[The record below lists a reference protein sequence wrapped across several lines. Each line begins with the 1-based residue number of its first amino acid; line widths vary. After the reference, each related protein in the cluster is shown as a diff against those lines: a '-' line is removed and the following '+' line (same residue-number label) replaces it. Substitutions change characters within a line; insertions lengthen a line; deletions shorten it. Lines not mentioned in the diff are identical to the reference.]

1 MGKVHFSP
9 KRWSR
14 RLSVNV
20 RSCLVQQHFASIWL
34 TRTVVMRRYSVS
46 RSGNYR
52 RIGKRLSC
60 VSKYNVSSPY
70 VTLTFLTYKL
80 LLFIPLKNTGP
91 ITIGPV
97 FSGEEQLPPLPFSLH
112 ISSGGLSKGLDKI
125 TKHLFALSY
134 ALTMKL
140 TFFLHF
146 F

>member
-9 KRWSR
+9 KRRSG
-14 RLSVNV
+14 RLSANV

-46 RSGNYR
+46 RSRNYR

-60 VSKYNVSSPY
+60 FSKYNVSSPHA
-70 VTLTFLTYKL
+70 TLTFLTYKL
-80 LLFIPLKNTGP
+80 LLFILLKNTGP

-97 FSGEEQLPPLPFSLH
+97 FSGEKQLPPLPFSLH

-125 TKHLFALSY
+125 TKHLFAFSY

>member
-1 MGKVHFSP
+1 MGKVHLSP
-9 KRWSR
+9 KRGSG
-14 RLSVNV
+14 RLSANF
-20 RSCLVQQHFASIWL
+20 RSCFVQQHLASIWL
-34 TRTVVMRRYSVS
+34 TRTVVMWRYSVS
-46 RSGNYR
+46 RRRNYR
-52 RIGKRLSC
+52 CIGKRLSC

-97 FSGEEQLPPLPFSLH
+97 SSGEEQLPPLPFSLH

>member
-9 KRWSR
+9 KRRSG
-14 RLSVNV
+14 RLSANV
-20 RSCLVQQHFASIWL
+20 RSCLVQQYFASIWL

-46 RSGNYR
+46 RSRNYR

-60 VSKYNVSSPY
+60 FSKYNVSSPH

-80 LLFIPLKNTGP
+80 LLFILLKNTGP

-97 FSGEEQLPPLPFSLH
+97 FSGEKQLPPLPFSLH
-112 ISSGGLSKGLDKI
+112 VSSGGLSKGLDKI
-125 TKHLFALSY
+125 TKHLFAFSY

>member
-9 KRWSR
+9 KRRSG
-14 RLSVNV
+14 RLSANV

-46 RSGNYR
+46 RSRNYR

-60 VSKYNVSSPY
+60 FSKYNVSSPHA
-70 VTLTFLTYKL
+70 TLTFLTYKL
-80 LLFIPLKNTGP
+80 LLFILLKNTGP

-97 FSGEEQLPPLPFSLH
+97 FLGEKQLPPLPFSLH

-125 TKHLFALSY
+125 TKHLFAFSY

>member
-9 KRWSR
+9 KRRSG
-14 RLSVNV
+14 RLSANV

-60 VSKYNVSSPY
+60 VSKYNVSPPY

-80 LLFIPLKNTGP
+80 LLFIPLKTP
-91 ITIGPV
+91 A
-97 FSGEEQLPPLPFSLH
+97 PLPQGRCFQERNSFHHFRFRFISAAAVCLKVWTKSLN
-112 ISSGGLSKGLDKI
+112 ISSRSATL
-125 TKHLFALSY
+125 
-134 ALTMKL
+134 
-140 TFFLHF
+140 
-146 F
+146 

>member
-9 KRWSR
+9 KRRSG
-14 RLSVNV
+14 RLSANV

-60 VSKYNVSSPY
+60 VSKYNVSPPY

-91 ITIGPV
+91 ITTGPV
-97 FSGEEQLPPLPFSLH
+97 FSGEKQLPPLPFSLH
-112 ISSGGLSKGLDKI
+112 ISSGGLSKGLDEI
-125 TKHLFALSY
+125 TKHLFAFSY